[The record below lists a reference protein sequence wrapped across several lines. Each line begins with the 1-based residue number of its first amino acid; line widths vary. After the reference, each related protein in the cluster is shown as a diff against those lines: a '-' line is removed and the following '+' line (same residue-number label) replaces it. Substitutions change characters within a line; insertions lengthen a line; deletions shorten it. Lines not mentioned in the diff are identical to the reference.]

1 MKGSIRAKF
10 PTNRA
15 PKGKVIEM
23 DRQRTHIISA
33 LVLHKPGVL
42 QRVSGLF
49 TRRGFNIE
57 NITVGTSEQDNMA
70 RMTIIAR
77 GDEKVLEQITKQ
89 LNKLIEVIK
98 VRDLDP
104 ENTVKRELCLIK
116 VYTPT
121 ERVRSEVI
129 QYANIFRGRII
140 DVSPESL
147 TIELTGAP
155 DKIEALLDLVRPFG
169 IKEVARTGP
178 TAISR
183 GSKTI

>member
-1 MKGSIRAKF
+1 
-10 PTNRA
+10 
-15 PKGKVIEM
+15 M
-23 DRQRTHIISA
+23 DEWRTHIISA

-42 QRVSGLF
+42 QRVAGLF

-57 NITVGTSEQDNMA
+57 NITVGTSEQEELA

-89 LNKLIEVIK
+89 LNKLIDVIK
-98 VRDLDP
+98 VRDLEP
-104 ENTVKRELCLIK
+104 ENTVERELCLIK
-116 VYTPT
+116 VHAPT

-140 DVSPESL
+140 DVSPETL
-147 TIELTGAP
+147 TVEITGTP
-155 DKIEALLDLVRPFG
+155 DKIEALIDLLRAFG
-169 IKEVARTGP
+169 IKEIARTGP

-183 GSKTI
+183 GIKTI

>member
-1 MKGSIRAKF
+1 MK
-10 PTNRA
+10 
-15 PKGKVIEM
+15 E
-23 DRQRTHIISA
+23 QRTHVISA

-42 QRVSGLF
+42 QRVAGLF

-70 RMTIIAR
+70 RMTIISR
-77 GDEKVLEQITKQ
+77 GDERVLEQIIKQ
-89 LNKLIEVIK
+89 LNKLIDVVK

-116 VYTPT
+116 THASS
-121 ERVRSEVI
+121 EKVRSEVI

-140 DVSPESL
+140 DVSPDTL
-147 TIELTGAP
+147 TVEITGTP
-155 DKIEALLDLVRPFG
+155 EKIEALIDLLRGYG
-169 IKEVARTGP
+169 IKQIARTGA

-183 GSKTI
+183 GID

>member
-1 MKGSIRAKF
+1 
-10 PTNRA
+10 
-15 PKGKVIEM
+15 M
-23 DRQRTHIISA
+23 DEQRTHIISA

-42 QRVSGLF
+42 QRVAGLF

-57 NITVGTSEQDNMA
+57 NITVGTSQQKDLA
-70 RMTIIAR
+70 RMTIIAK

-104 ENTVKRELCLIK
+104 ESTVERELCLIK
-116 VYTPT
+116 VHTPT

-140 DVSPESL
+140 DVSPENI
-147 TIELTGAP
+147 TIEITGGP
-155 DKIEALLDLVRPFG
+155 DKIEALIDLLRTFG
-169 IKEVARTGP
+169 IKEIARTGP
-178 TAISR
+178 TAMKGCFYFIFCNFPPSN
-183 GSKTI
+183 IPYHCH